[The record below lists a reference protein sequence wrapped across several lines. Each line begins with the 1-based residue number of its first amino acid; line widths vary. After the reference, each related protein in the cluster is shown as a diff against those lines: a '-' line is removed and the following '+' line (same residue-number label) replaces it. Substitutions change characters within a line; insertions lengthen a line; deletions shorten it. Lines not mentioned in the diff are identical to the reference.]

1 MSNPNHSI
9 EGARLEYL
17 ARLLAV
23 QDGVRS
29 ANEAPADTSGY
40 AGRAREILVA
50 LTMVPVP
57 MLLWCPAPGC
67 GAQHIDA
74 PEPETGWTN
83 PAHRSHTC
91 HACGAIWRP
100 ADFATTGVAAIL
112 TKGKADTFVLPYS
125 IETHLDA
132 LQESATPYPGAPAP

>member
-9 EGARLEYL
+9 EGARLEVL
-17 ARLLAV
+17 ARLLAI
-23 QDGVRS
+23 Q
-29 ANEAPADTSGY
+29 ADCPDPTKCFVKHTP
-40 AGRAREILVA
+40 RAREILVA

-83 PAHRSHTC
+83 PPHRSHTC

-100 ADFATTGVAAIL
+100 ADFTTTGVAAIL